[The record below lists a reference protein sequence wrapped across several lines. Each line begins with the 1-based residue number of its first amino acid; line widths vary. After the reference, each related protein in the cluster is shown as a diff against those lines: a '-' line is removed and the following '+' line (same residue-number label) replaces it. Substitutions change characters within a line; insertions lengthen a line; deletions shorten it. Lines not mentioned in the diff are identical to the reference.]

1 VTVMLEVVSV
11 ESMMSAD
18 VSKGWDGSKGGR
30 GVEPTYGRHKERAKV
45 MVLRSSRV
53 RVDASVLVEVRD
65 RLGLLGCIG
74 VEVDVEAEVEVDW
87 DCLSVSI

>member
-1 VTVMLEVVSV
+1 
-11 ESMMSAD
+11 
-18 VSKGWDGSKGGR
+18 
-30 GVEPTYGRHKERAKV
+30 